1 MFRPSFKIPLSIAF
15 GAGVVSKQH
24 LSACAGAGNK
34 ARSAP
39 ISLANRV
46 VLITGATAGIG
57 EACAWRFAEHGSKL
71 VLVGRRD
78 DRLSSLKK
86 DLVKAYPDLDV
97 HTVAL
102 SVSDTE
108 AVAALPSKLPDKFK
122 NVEVLVNNAGLAL
135 GVSAVDTNSIEDAKT
150 VMDTNVLG
158 VIAMCRAFI
167 PGMKEREVG
176 HIINMGSIAVSSAR
190 FSLCCL

>member
-1 MFRPSFKIPLSIAF
+1 MFKASFKIPLSVAL
-15 GAGVVSKQH
+15 GASVMAKNH
-24 LSACAGAGNK
+24 LSACAGNT
-34 ARSAP
+34 ARSTP

-57 EACAWRFAEHGSKL
+57 EACAWRFAEQGSKL
-71 VLVGRRD
+71 VLIGRRD
-78 DRLSSLKK
+78 DRLRELKK
-86 DLVKAYPDLDV
+86 DLLTSYPALDV

-102 SVSDTE
+102 SVTDFD

-135 GVSAVDTNSIEDAKT
+135 GVSTVDTNSLEDAKT

-158 VIAMCRAFI
+158 VIALCRAFI

-176 HIINMGSIAVSSAR
+176 HIINMGSIAVSS
-190 FSLCCL
+190 SQD